1 MKRAFD
7 FVVENM
13 QTIGLIY
20 LVVAV
25 VVFAGINIYF
35 WSLSFNLEKDIY
47 EEMRYSECYFD
58 KDEAVFG
65 KWIIRATGMI
75 VSIPAALLWLFTPI
89 ILGAL
94 MLYDTMQ
101 EKNPELFGFDADEF
115 DKEEK
120 K

>member
-13 QTIGLIY
+13 QIIGLIY

-75 VSIPAALLWLFTPI
+75 ISIPAALLWLFTPI

>member
-1 MKRAFD
+1 MKRVCD

-20 LVVAV
+20 LIVAV

-35 WSLSFNLEKDIY
+35 WTLSFNLEEDIY
-47 EEMRYSECYFD
+47 KEIRYGGCYFD
-58 KDEAVFG
+58 KDEVRFE
-65 KWIIRATGMI
+65 KWILRATGMI
-75 VSIPAALLWLFTPI
+75 ISIPAALLWLFIPI